1 VPAGVELSA
10 APTTSQEDPVETLT
24 SPDGTSI
31 AYQVTG
37 TGPPLVLVVGAFC
50 DRETTAELAALLADD
65 FTVVEYDR
73 RGRGASGDT
82 GPYAPERE
90 VEDLHAVLAAAGG
103 TPYVYGHSSGAVLA
117 LEAAAAGAPV
127 RALVVYEPPY
137 SAEGDP
143 GGRSEELLEQVRER
157 VGAGDRDGAAAAFL
171 GGAGA
176 PDEVV
181 AMMRS
186 GPGWPRMCALAP
198 TLVYD
203 LTLTNGGLVPVER
216 LSRIG
221 VPTLVLAG
229 GASPPW
235 AERSAAA
242 VVAAVPG
249 ARSEVVAGAHHGVAA
264 AAVAPVIRE
273 AFRA

>member
-1 VPAGVELSA
+1 
-10 APTTSQEDPVETLT
+10 VETVT
-24 SPDGTSI
+24 SPDGTDI
-31 AYQVTG
+31 AYQVSG

-50 DRETTAELAALLADD
+50 DRNTTADLAALLADA

-82 GPYAPERE
+82 APYAPERE
-90 VEDLHAVLAAAGG
+90 VEDLAALLAVAGG
-103 TPYVYGHSSGAVLA
+103 TPYVYGHSSGGVIA
-117 LEAAAAGAPV
+117 LEAAAAGVPM
-127 RALVVYEPPY
+127 RALVAYEPPY

-143 GGRSEELLEQVRER
+143 AGGSDDLLERVRGR
-157 VGAGDRDGAAAAFL
+157 VAVGDRDGAAAAFL

-186 GPGWPRMCALAP
+186 SPGWPHMCELAP

-203 LTLTNGGLVPVER
+203 LTLTNGGLVPVQR
-216 LSRIG
+216 LSGIG
-221 VPTLVLAG
+221 VPALVLSG

-235 AERSAAA
+235 AERAAAA
-242 VVAAVPG
+242 VIAAVPG
-249 ARSEVVAGAHHGVAA
+249 ARRAVVAGAHHSVGAA
-264 AAVAPVIRE
+264 DVAPVLRE
-273 AFRA
+273 VFQA

>member
-1 VPAGVELSA
+1 
-10 APTTSQEDPVETLT
+10 VETVT
-24 SPDGTSI
+24 SPDGTTV

-37 TGPPLVLVVGAFC
+37 VGPPLVLVVGAFC
-50 DRETTAELAALLADD
+50 DRTTTADLAALLADTY
-65 FTVVEYDR
+65 TVVEYDR

-82 GPYAPERE
+82 APYATDRE
-90 VEDLHAVLAAAGG
+90 IEDLAAVIAATGD

-117 LEAAAAGAPV
+117 LEAAAAGVPV
-127 RALVVYEPPY
+127 RALVAYEPPY

-143 GGRSEELLEQVRER
+143 DGASDDLLERVRAR
-157 VGAGDRDGAAAAFL
+157 VAAGDRDGAAAAFL

-176 PDEVV
+176 PDQVV

-186 GPGWPRMCALAP
+186 GPGWPHMCELAP

-216 LSRIG
+216 FARIG

-229 GASPPW
+229 GASAPW
-235 AERSAAA
+235 AERAASAVA
-242 VVAAVPG
+242 AAVPG
-249 ARSEVVAGAHHGVAA
+249 GRRSVVPGEHHGVAA

-273 AFRA
+273 AFAR